1 MLSGTTIVEPADR
14 HSIDLDLALLWSRRS
29 GDSARLL

>member
-1 MLSGTTIVEPADR
+1 MLSGTTIVEPADGR
-14 HSIDLDLALLWSRRS
+14 SIDLDVVLLWSRRS